1 MLYTTASGFALGKWV
16 GSQRTAY
23 KKGQL
28 TPERIQ
34 RLDDLGFVWDV
45 LTEQWEQGFREL
57 ASFKVANNHCRVPQS
72 CKTASGFTLG
82 NWVSQQIR
90 FYNKGQLTPERLKR
104 LDDLGFVWDA
114 QKWEQG
120 FSELTIFKDEHL
132 HCLVH
137 AHHKTAS
144 GFALGVWASRQRT
157 AYRKDQL
164 TPERI
169 QRLYDMG
176 FVWAPLTEKWEQGF
190 SELAIFKDEN
200 NHCLVPRVHKTAS
213 GFTLGNWV
221 SQQIR
226 FYKKGQLTPERLK
239 RLDDLGF
246 VWDPIGAQWEQGFS
260 ELANYKDANN
270 HCLVPKRYKAASGFK
285 LGSWI
290 ANQRKA
296 YNQDQLTPEQIQ
308 RFDDLGFVWNA
319 R

>member
-1 MLYTTASGFALGKWV
+1 MNWSFFWGSSRSSRSSPSGWEQRFSELGNFKDTNSHCLVPMLYTTASGFALGKWV

-104 LDDLGFVWDA
+104 LDDLGFVWD
-114 QKWEQG
+114 
-120 FSELTIFKDEHL
+120 
-132 HCLVH
+132 
-137 AHHKTAS
+137 
-144 GFALGVWASRQRT
+144 
-157 AYRKDQL
+157 
-164 TPERI
+164 
-169 QRLYDMG
+169 
-176 FVWAPLTEKWEQGF
+176 
-190 SELAIFKDEN
+190 
-200 NHCLVPRVHKTAS
+200 
-213 GFTLGNWV
+213 
-221 SQQIR
+221 
-226 FYKKGQLTPERLK
+226 
-239 RLDDLGF
+239 
-246 VWDPIGAQWEQGFS
+246 PIGAQWEQGFS